1 MLRVHIVQNDKAEFE
16 IKNIF
21 SAVYNSETG
30 VPADDFTISFGYDQ
44 KVGENADYL
53 KIFSDDK
60 LIFYGQIDE
69 IINAENSSGV
79 ITQIT
84 ARSLAGQL
92 VDNEAEPITYY
103 NPCARLIYE
112 KYLEPYG
119 IKWYECDNIPA
130 YGFFKID
137 KGMTQWQVF
146 ENFCKNKF
154 GVQAVISGDGT
165 AYFEGLKNNKKLL
178 FAKGGD
184 IEYNSIKEKIQRYK
198 LISDVYLKLKSFSNY
213 DGVIQNKSDACK
225 NIKRVRYVNA
235 LSEKSTIETAD
246 KIIEQSNIDSY
257 GITLECCGCY
267 LDILGADAKIEDE
280 ILGIKDNL
288 KIKKIRY
295 SLSNDGE
302 YTVVGLGKESV

>member
-84 ARSLAGQL
+84 ARNLAGQL

-146 ENFCKNKF
+146 ENFCKN
-154 GVQAVISGDGT
+154 
-165 AYFEGLKNNKKLL
+165 
-178 FAKGGD
+178 
-184 IEYNSIKEKIQRYK
+184 
-198 LISDVYLKLKSFSNY
+198 
-213 DGVIQNKSDACK
+213 C
-225 NIKRVRYVNA
+225 
-235 LSEKSTIETAD
+235 SEKVFRRI
-246 KIIEQSNIDSY
+246 Q
-257 GITLECCGCY
+257 
-267 LDILGADAKIEDE
+267 
-280 ILGIKDNL
+280 
-288 KIKKIRY
+288 
-295 SLSNDGE
+295 
-302 YTVVGLGKESV
+302 